1 MRMGAGGF
9 LNSKCRLEKG
19 VLRLIAMLRVLA
31 LSLIGGYLF
40 SLLHIPIPWMLGP
53 IVVVMLTQFVYKGPL
68 KWSGKMRDLGV
79 VMVGTVIGVQFNI
92 SLFGMMGSILFYM
105 IVLNIILIGGAIGIA
120 YLTGK
125 WAKIPLRAAVLA
137 AIPGGLGQIIVFAE
151 EEKVKEIG
159 IISYFQV
166 IRLLLVVVFVPF
178 IVAGQVMS
186 KPPSDAK
193 LTISLVL
200 LIALAWGCS
209 HLMKRIQLPVAFFIT
224 PIILLIALQ
233 LTTPI
238 AMPPVPGIV
247 MVVAQLLIGA
257 HIGLML
263 KPDMIKLP
271 MRVLLGGIFSALALI
286 ALTFGSSFLMS
297 FALDT
302 TFATSFLSTA
312 PGGLDQMVLL
322 ADAVK
327 ADVSLISMF
336 QTFRLLFIFIIIMPL
351 MKVFYRWWDKKE
363 TVYNSEGHVIKS

>member
-9 LNSKCRLEKG
+9 LNTQCRLEKG

-193 LTISLVL
+193 LTISLML
-200 LIALAWGCS
+200 LIALALGCS

-297 FALDT
+297 FALET

>member
-9 LNSKCRLEKG
+9 LNTQCRLEKG

-200 LIALAWGCS
+200 LIALALGCS

-271 MRVLLGGIFSALALI
+271 MRVLLGGVFSALALI

>member
-263 KPDMIKLP
+263 KPDMVKLP
-271 MRVLLGGIFSALALI
+271 IRVLLGGIFSALALI

-297 FALDT
+297 FALET

>member
-9 LNSKCRLEKG
+9 LNTQCRLEKG